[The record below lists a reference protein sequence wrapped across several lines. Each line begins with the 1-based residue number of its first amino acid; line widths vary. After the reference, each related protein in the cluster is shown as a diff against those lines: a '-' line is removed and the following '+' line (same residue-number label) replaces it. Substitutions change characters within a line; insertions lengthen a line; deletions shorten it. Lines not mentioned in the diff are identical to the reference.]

1 MLAEALAAR
10 LGAAIV
16 SVDSMQVYRG
26 MDIGTAKPDPETRR
40 RFDYRMV
47 DVADPEE
54 EYGASRFQAEGRA
67 AIDEVSAANRNVV
80 IVGGSGLYFRA
91 LVDPL
96 EFPPTDA
103 ELRAALEATAGEALV
118 AELTAA
124 DPDVS
129 SLVDLAN
136 PRRVLRAVEVQRLT
150 GRTPRA
156 RANTAAADAVRGY
169 RSLLEFH
176 AIGIDPR
183 EALADRIVRRFDRML
198 ERGLLEEVSALAPR
212 LGILARQAVGYK
224 ELLPVVDGSRAAEK
238 GRELAL
244 AATMALG
251 RRQRTFFRRDPRI
264 RWISWQDDASKTMQS
279 AVRELEEAGA
289 WIS

>member
-1 MLAEALAAR
+1 
-10 LGAAIV
+10 
-16 SVDSMQVYRG
+16 MQVYRG
-26 MDIGTAKPDPETRR
+26 MDIGTAKPDPVTAM

-54 EYGASRFQAEGRA
+54 EYGASRFQTDARA
-67 AIDEVSAANRNVV
+67 AIGEITAANRNVV

-103 ELRAALEATAGEALV
+103 VLRAELEATPGADLV
-118 AELTAA
+118 AELTTA
-124 DPDVS
+124 DPEVPS
-129 SLVDLAN
+129 VVDLAN
-136 PRRVLRAVEVQRLT
+136 PRRVVRAVEVQRLT

-156 RANTAAADAVRGY
+156 RANTATADAVREY
-169 RSLLEFH
+169 RPQLKFH
-176 AIGIDPR
+176 AIGIDPG
-183 EALADRIVRRFDRML
+183 EALADRVVRRFDRMI

-212 LGILARQAVGYK
+212 LGILASQAVGYK
-224 ELLPVVDGSRAAEK
+224 ELLPVVDGSCSAEK

>member
-1 MLAEALAAR
+1 
-10 LGAAIV
+10 
-16 SVDSMQVYRG
+16 MQVYRG

>member
-1 MLAEALAAR
+1 
-10 LGAAIV
+10 
-16 SVDSMQVYRG
+16 MQVYRG
-26 MDIGTAKPDPETRR
+26 LDIGTAKPDLATRR

-54 EYGASRFQAEGRA
+54 EYGASRFQEEGRA
-67 AIDEVSAANRNVV
+67 AIDEITAANRNVV

-103 ELRAALEATAGEALV
+103 VLRAELEATPREDLV
-118 AELTAA
+118 AELIAT
-124 DPDVS
+124 DPEVS
-129 SLVDLAN
+129 SVMDLAN
-136 PRRVLRAVEVQRLT
+136 PRRVVRAVEVQRLT

-156 RANTAAADAVRGY
+156 RANTAAADAVREY
-169 RSLLEFH
+169 RSLQKFH
-176 AIGIDPR
+176 AIGIDPG
-183 EALADRIVRRFDRML
+183 EALADRVARRFDRMI
-198 ERGLLEEVSALAPR
+198 ERGLLEEVASLAPR

-224 ELLPVVDGSRAAEK
+224 ELLPVVEGRCALET
-238 GRELAL
+238 GRELAV
-244 AATMALG
+244 AATIALG

-264 RWISWQDDASKTMQS
+264 RWIAWQDDVGKTTQS